1 VTALRLPLPLA
12 LGLSVLMLKGM
23 DGAPVVNLDARAQN
37 VALRAGIGVI
47 ALSLAIAV
55 LLQQLG
61 AAAHY
66 RLLLV
71 PAFFFGPY
79 AVQAALVGTCG
90 FTALLGRR
98 ITSSGPEP
106 VADRAELVALRR
118 RGAWGIAVSAGLSV
132 VTAALLVLAR

>member
-1 VTALRLPLPLA
+1 MLRR
-12 LGLSVLMLKGM
+12 METR
-23 DGAPVVNLDARAQN
+23 VVNLDGQAQN

-47 ALSLAIAV
+47 AVSLALAV
-55 LLQQLG
+55 LFQKLD
-61 AAAHY
+61 AATVY

-71 PAFFFGPY
+71 PAFFAGVY
-79 AVQAALVGTCG
+79 GVQAALVGTCG

-118 RGAWGIAVSAGLSV
+118 RGLWGIATSAGVSV
-132 VTAALLVLAR
+132 VTGALLVLAR